1 MVNGYTVIYDSGVL
15 TVPVPT
21 LSTGEVSTFPV
32 SPAVVVAAGDVI
44 GFYGRG
50 VPSDIGPAS
59 DTYSYPVVAAPVL
72 NQRMTLGVD
81 PGFPI
86 YPPARTYSFVAAV
99 TPSG

>member
-1 MVNGYTVIYDSGVL
+1 MVNGYAVIYDSGVL
-15 TVPVPT
+15 MVPVPK
-21 LSTGEVSTFPV
+21 LSTGDVSTFAV

-50 VPSDIGPAS
+50 MPLDIGPAS
-59 DTYSYPVVAAPVL
+59 DTYRYPVVAAPVL

-86 YPPARTYSFVAAV
+86 YPQARTYSFAAAV